1 LTVGLFFC
9 ILPKEEPIK
18 EIKMNLFEI
27 VNNVVTFS
35 PQALMIG
42 PFKKIWDA
50 DESEDKINAN
60 LGLAFIYYM
69 SDERSDFMHILD
81 DDERAEEIKKFIDL
95 PLSWN
100 DKSKEVV
107 RAIHYYEQLSVTT
120 STKLLQST
128 RSILQKI
135 GLFLDN
141 VNMEA
146 VDERTKKPIHDIT
159 KITSA
164 VEKIP
169 KLIKALSE
177 IEKEVVKEKELKAQ
191 SGNRTQSLF
200 DDGGI

>member
-1 LTVGLFFC
+1 
-9 ILPKEEPIK
+9 LPKEEPIK

-128 RSILQKI
+128 RLILQKI
-135 GLFLDN
+135 GSFLDN

-177 IEKEVVKEKELKAQ
+177 IEKEVIKEKELKAQ

>member
-1 LTVGLFFC
+1 
-9 ILPKEEPIK
+9 
-18 EIKMNLFEI
+18 MNLFEI

-35 PQALMIG
+35 PQALMIS

-50 DESEDKINAN
+50 DESKDKTEAN

-81 DDERAEEIKKFIDL
+81 HDERAEEIKKFIDL

-177 IEKEVVKEKELKAQ
+177 IEKEVIKEKELKAQ

>member
-1 LTVGLFFC
+1 
-9 ILPKEEPIK
+9 
-18 EIKMNLFEI
+18 MNLFEI

-177 IEKEVVKEKELKAQ
+177 IEKEVIKEKELKAQ

>member
-81 DDERAEEIKKFIDL
+81 NDERAEEIKKFIDL

-146 VDERTKKPIHDIT
+146 VDARTKKPIHDIT

-177 IEKEVVKEKELKAQ
+177 IEKEVIKEKELKAQ